1 MSDFLP
7 DPPRWKEHLDQANLA
22 EREAGQMIRFMHTPE
37 PLPAAQL
44 TRIAAGIRAARPRRR
59 YFWLTVTAALLFCGA
74 TVASAAYLDVFPGWL
89 TRIVRSQSVEPVT
102 QQHVSRGTVK
112 RAPAAAVVNPPSLF
126 EANSASAPLPAVSE
140 QPAPNSANPTV
151 GSSSSAGVPAL
162 PAPQKPGWKPMAAT
176 HTERQAA
183 STLLAQPTE
192 LQPPSASPSLDPTPV
207 VDAPLPGTHGRDTR
221 VALIERP
228 AHPDLAGSAAAV
240 PDKAKGSSPVPETS
254 SAQSAAKC
262 LSEAIRA
269 LRVEHSPGSALLLL
283 DRQATLLG
291 KSAFA
296 HEALLLRVEAM
307 LALGLK
313 REVLSLLDSSA
324 LTDVAASRSLLVTR
338 GELRAS
344 ANRCADGLADFDRV
358 LSGSMQAD
366 KQALFGRALCRK
378 KLGDGAGARADVE
391 RYRREFPSDPRLH
404 DLEKQIDLS
413 K

>member
-1 MSDFLP
+1 MNDFLP

-37 PLPAAQL
+37 LLPAAQL
-44 TRIAAGIRAARPRRR
+44 MRIAAGIRAARPRRR

-74 TVASAAYLDVFPGWL
+74 TAASAAYLDVFPGWL

-102 QQHVSRGTVK
+102 QQRVSRGTAK
-112 RAPAAAVVNPPSLF
+112 RAPAAAVVNPPSLP
-126 EANSASAPLPAVSE
+126 EANSAPAPLPAVSE
-140 QPAPNSANPTV
+140 QPAPNSANPMV
-151 GSSSSAGVPAL
+151 GSSSIAGVPML
-162 PAPQKPGWKPMAAT
+162 PAPQKLGWKPMAVT

-183 STLLAQPTE
+183 PTPLAQPTE

-207 VDAPLPGTHGRDTR
+207 VDAPLSGTHGRGPR

-228 AHPDLAGSAAAV
+228 AHADLAGPAAVV
-240 PDKAKGSSPVPETS
+240 PDKDKGSLPVPETS
-254 SAQSAAKC
+254 NAQSAAKC

-313 REVLSLLDSSA
+313 REVLSLLDSAA

-358 LSGSMQAD
+358 LSRSMQAD

-391 RYRREFPSDPRLH
+391 RYRREFPSDPRLR
-404 DLEKQIDLS
+404 DLEKQIDVS

>member
-44 TRIAAGIRAARPRRR
+44 TRIAAGIRAARPQRR

-74 TVASAAYLDVFPGWL
+74 TAASAAYLDVFPGWL
-89 TRIVRSQSVEPVT
+89 TRIVRSQSVEPAT
-102 QQHVSRGTVK
+102 QQRLSRGTVK
-112 RAPAAAVVNPPSLF
+112 RAPAAAVVNPPSLP
-126 EANSASAPLPAVSE
+126 EANAATAPLPVVSE
-140 QPAPNSANPTV
+140 QPLPNAANPMV
-151 GSSSSAGVPAL
+151 GSRSIAGVPAL
-162 PAPQKPGWKPMAAT
+162 PAPQKPGWKPMAAS

-183 STLLAQPTE
+183 PTLLAQPTE
-192 LQPPSASPSLDPTPV
+192 LQPPSASPSLDPTPG
-207 VDAPLPGTHGRDTR
+207 VDAPLPGTHGRGTR

-228 AHPDLAGSAAAV
+228 AHADLAGSAAVV
-240 PDKAKGSSPVPETS
+240 PDKDKGSSPVPETS
-254 SAQSAAKC
+254 SAQGAAKC

-283 DRQATLLG
+283 DRQATLLS

-313 REVLSLLDSSA
+313 REVLSLLDSAA

-358 LSGSMQAD
+358 LSRSMQAD
-366 KQALFGRALCRK
+366 KQALFGRALCRQ

-391 RYRREFPSDPRLH
+391 RYRREFPSDPRLR
-404 DLEKQIDLS
+404 DLEKQVDVS